1 MVERRNIHDDPPPHT
16 RCHAPAECNCECREC
31 KRVWEG
37 LGRPGP
43 NSAIPR
49 RIQLEHMTLAERAIY
64 DAVQV
69 VEAAGCDVRLTE
81 AVILLQKAW
90 DKVADFVDGV
100 EHPLVSYPS
109 GGVDAENLRL
119 ARARI
124 KALEDGIVAENR
136 RTSLIEQELRDVK
149 AECEDLNRLVIQIAA
164 LSTQAAAQILK

>member
-1 MVERRNIHDDPPPHT
+1 MSRRDVHNFPAPHDE
-16 RCHAPAECNCECREC
+16 CHAPAECDCECRGC
-31 KRVWEG
+31 KRTWEG
-37 LGRPGP
+37 IGRPGP
-43 NSAIPR
+43 EAPR
-49 RIQLEHMTLAERAIY
+49 RSRLDKLTHAERAIL
-64 DAVQV
+64 DAVRV
-69 VEAAGCDVRLTE
+69 VEASGCDMRLTE
-81 AVILLQKAW
+81 AVILLQKAR